1 MELRQE
7 QLKEELK
14 SQVAFRKCGGRPG
27 EEDVGEG
34 AAEPA
39 GRALWKGG
47 SSHSPLL
54 LERKWGATFAVKK
67 KKKTEDYFPGGP
79 VVKTSHFHC
88 REPKFNPCSGMIPQ
102 AAEQLCPGATTR
114 ESLHPAI
121 KTQCSQTNTQNQG
134 KPAPV
139 YRVPTGVIL
148 LSVLRPE

>member
-1 MELRQE
+1 MQGMELRQE

-34 AAEPA
+34 VAEPA

-67 KKKTEDYFPGGP
+67 KKK
-79 VVKTSHFHC
+79 KNKCSHSMNENHF
-88 REPKFNPCSGMIPQ
+88 RQEMGF
-102 AAEQLCPGATTR
+102 R
-114 ESLHPAI
+114 F
-121 KTQCSQTNTQNQG
+121 
-134 KPAPV
+134 
-139 YRVPTGVIL
+139 
-148 LSVLRPE
+148 

>member
-34 AAEPA
+34 VAEPA

-54 LERKWGATFAVKK
+54 LARKWGATFEVKK
-67 KKKTEDYFPGGP
+67 KKKKQRTTFR
-79 VVKTSHFHC
+79 VV
-88 REPKFNPCSGMIPQ
+88 Q
-102 AAEQLCPGATTR
+102 W
-114 ESLHPAI
+114 
-121 KTQCSQTNTQNQG
+121 
-134 KPAPV
+134 
-139 YRVPTGVIL
+139 
-148 LSVLRPE
+148 LRPRTSTVGSPSSIPVQG